1 MIFHAEN
8 VSITITFMLPIR
20 QETIYAK
27 IDQSNI
33 AGYQSCQSASSWVGE
48 FEERKF
54 KSIVKT
60 NLTPGLF

>member
-1 MIFHAEN
+1 
-8 VSITITFMLPIR
+8 MLPIR
-20 QETIYAK
+20 QEIIYAK

-54 KSIVKT
+54 KWIVKT